1 MNAKV
6 LKNKVA
12 NRLKR
17 KRRIR
22 AKISGCASLPRVSVF
37 RSNRYLSVQ
46 AIDDVTA
53 TTLCALHSKVTGH
66 RANKEGAAA
75 LGEAFATK
83 LKEANPKASFT
94 NIMRAD
100 ALQGL
105 NGLHFR
111 QDSTTGTYIVM
122 RSTREVKLN
131 SELH

>member
-17 KRRIR
+17 KLRIR

-75 LGEAFATK
+75 LGEAFAAT
-83 LKEANPKASFT
+83 LKKAKITEIVFDRNGYQYHGVIAAFGDSLRANEIKF
-94 NIMRAD
+94 
-100 ALQGL
+100 
-105 NGLHFR
+105 
-111 QDSTTGTYIVM
+111 
-122 RSTREVKLN
+122 
-131 SELH
+131 

>member
-46 AIDDVTA
+46 AIDDATA
-53 TTLCALHSKVTGH
+53 TTLASLNSKSTGH
-66 RANKEGAAA
+66 KSNKEGAAA
-75 LGEAFATK
+75 LGAAFAAS
-83 LKEANPKASFT
+83 LKKAKISEVVFDR
-94 NIMRAD
+94 NGYQYHGVIAAFGD
-100 ALQGL
+100 ALRA
-105 NGLHFR
+105 NEIKF
-111 QDSTTGTYIVM
+111 
-122 RSTREVKLN
+122 
-131 SELH
+131 

>member
-46 AIDDVTA
+46 AIDDATA
-53 TTLCALHSKVTGH
+53 TTLCALNSKNIGH
-66 RANKEGAAA
+66 KSNKEGATA
-75 LGEAFATK
+75 LGEAFAAK
-83 LKEANPKASFT
+83 LKEANISEVVFDRNGYQYHGVVAAFGEAL
-94 NIMRAD
+94 RA
-100 ALQGL
+100 
-105 NGLHFR
+105 NEIKF
-111 QDSTTGTYIVM
+111 
-122 RSTREVKLN
+122 
-131 SELH
+131 